1 MKKNVCL
8 QWGLNSWPLVYKTNA
23 LPLSYRGFLD
33 FFPENICNAKWYCI
47 MYDVQVLSITMT
59 LSVSRYGCRDP
70 LFMYNTTT
78 RAQWSRG
85 MILALGARGP
95 GFKSRLSPSTFCH
108 FFTYMKQSPNI
119 YCSIYL
125 IVKFYQVSQLWHSW
139 QVDEVAEWLRR
150 WTANPMGIVRVGSN
164 PILIG

>member
-1 MKKNVCL
+1 MFVRNVVIL
-8 QWGLNSWPLVYKTNA
+8 LSLIVRTTVLTNSQHYTHW
-23 LPLSYRGFLD
+23 
-33 FFPENICNAKWYCI
+33 
-47 MYDVQVLSITMT
+47 
-59 LSVSRYGCRDP
+59 
-70 LFMYNTTT
+70 
-78 RAQWSRG
+78 AQWSRG

-150 WTANPMGIVRVGSN
+150 WTANPMCSARVGSN
-164 PILIG
+164 PILVESFFLSQWWYVQWFPIMKMISKNLNCSKHFHPELQMRLLFVLIMTNYC